1 MKPFR
6 CEGAAFTLRTPV
18 VLGAAIILAA
28 CNGGPVQKSSSS
40 ADSSSV
46 ATESSS
52 VAFSSSSLPSSSSVA
67 SSSSEISSEQ
77 SSSEVSSSSLPAPVM
92 KEVVVP
98 RTTCPQPPENLSAE
112 GGSWPAHHA
121 ISDYP
126 VPQYDTVAMF
136 KDYMKPQSAVEHRGV
151 VMQWSMHTPFQADQN
166 PDAKYPLVVYL
177 HGGAEARIEGNGP
190 GFLDNRHAKNFFAS
204 NTSLLT
210 VENQERFPAYIIAP
224 YCDGKA
230 NQGTRCSF
238 GAAEWASNG
247 YGAINA
253 QLNGDGSPYGA
264 AVEKLIEDLIEQQQ
278 VDPAR
283 IYVTGPSMGGGGS
296 WDIAARRPDLIAASI
311 PLAGHPLSDS
321 ALQILADHKVPVWSH
336 HGASDNT
343 NGYDAANRAIE
354 SLANKGGC
362 AWQTTYFPSNN
373 LGDDD
378 PGDSDPS
385 DATHNIWA
393 RAYTNPDFWP
403 WVFSIAQPTET
414 QLGYPDSSSSAG
426 SAFEGETLGA
436 NNHYDA
442 PKAAAA
448 PVIDGEIDD
457 VWSAAD
463 WMAMDV
469 AWTQDFGFQAMTP
482 PQNSQDFSGRYKAV
496 WTEEHLYLLFE
507 ILDEHTHISGGGQT
521 WQGDTI
527 EIFLDEDQSGG
538 NHEHDFNAFAYHI
551 GYSKIIEDTGGNIDG
566 HVTVEIK
573 TEGNHHIWEMAIEIY
588 TEHNGYNQ
596 TEQEA
601 ARVTLEAGKIMGFTP
616 SYIDNDDNGGREH
629 FMSSVDTVGHQTNQG
644 YISADHFGSIALVQ

>member
-1 MKPFR
+1 MNPFR
-6 CEGAAFTLRTPV
+6 CEGAAFTLRTSV
-18 VLGAAIILAA
+18 VLGAAIFLAA

-46 ATESSS
+46 TAESSS
-52 VAFSSSSLPSSSSVA
+52 VAISSSLSSSSTSSFSSVE

-77 SSSEVSSSSLPAPVM
+77 SSSGVSSSSLPAPVM

-126 VPQYDTVAMF
+126 VPQFDTVAMF

-204 NTSLLT
+204 NNSLLT

-224 YCDGKA
+224 YCDGMA

-253 QLNGDGSPYGA
+253 QLNGDGSPYGG

-311 PLAGHPLSDS
+311 PLAGHPLSDN
-321 ALQILADHKVPVWSH
+321 ALQILADQKVPVWSH

-362 AWQTTYFPSNN
+362 AWQTTYYPSNN

-378 PGDSDPS
+378 PGDTDPS

-393 RAYTNPDFWP
+393 RAYTNPDLWP

-414 QLGYPDSSSSAG
+414 QLVYPDEDG
-426 SAFEGETLGA
+426 SNGFEGETLDA

-442 PKAAAA
+442 PKASAA
-448 PVIDGEIDD
+448 PNIDGEIDD
-457 VWSAAD
+457 VWNEAP

-469 AWTQDFGFQAMTP
+469 AWTGFGNLTA
-482 PQNSQDFSGRYKAV
+482 PQSDDDYRGRYKV
-496 WTEEHLYLLFE
+496 IWDENNLYLLFE
-507 ILDEHTHISGGGQT
+507 INDDVIDTNSNDY
-521 WQGDTI
+521 WDRDTI
-527 EIFLDEDQSGG
+527 EIFIDEDDSGG
-538 NHEHDFNAFAYHI
+538 GHEFNTNAFAYHI
-551 GYSKIIEDTGGNIDG
+551 SHEGDVRDKVNIDG
-566 HVTVEIK
+566 HVEVQIRREGTVSTWEIQL
-573 TEGNHHIWEMAIEIY
+573 GVY
-588 TEHNGYNQ
+588 D
-596 TEQEA
+596 EQNN
-601 ARVTLEAGKIMGFTP
+601 RVTLDSSRPMMGFTP
-616 SYIDNDDNGGREH
+616 SYIDNDDGGQRDH
-629 FMSSVDTVGHQTNQG
+629 FMSSVDTDGHQNNQG
-644 YISADHFGSIALVQ
+644 YQNADAFGSLSLVE